1 MKEMK
6 RWIYL
11 FFALISHEVLA
22 QEPPKNL
29 VYANDNLAFE
39 ELMALGEHKLLYIA
53 DYKNEDRRFLYL
65 LNKQNLVTD
74 TMKVLGNDYFL
85 LLNDSTFHLRG
96 LGEYVRI
103 RLSNDRFNAQLGFST
118 KARFTSKVIDPIFM
132 FNHKFFGRL
141 YSSEEDCLSY
151 HYLDVKAARTTAFL
165 EVKNEDY
172 NFNQLDTVLV
182 FDDQTVFFKNNK
194 PVSHKEF
201 MGTILDLSEVCD
213 KRLSYPYYSWN
224 SYSLSDRTFFMY
236 EKSQATLF
244 GFDVDQDF
252 KVLHKV
258 EFPVQ
263 DKSIEG
269 WKYLF
274 DHDQKK
280 HYAVKRVEQVDR
292 STDNKRKR
300 RRRKEPVN
308 YSYTLYE
315 VQPDSGSMK
324 AIVKLGFDPKMI
336 HEDLIY
342 EVVTDEKTTTA
353 IYFHPL
359 DPNYQY
365 PKITY
370 LDY

>member
-39 ELMALGEHKLLYIA
+39 ELMALGEHKLLRTS
-53 DYKNEDRRFLYL
+53 DPKKMGGNSVYL
-65 LNKQNLVTD
+65 LNKENLITD
-74 TMKVLGNDYFL
+74 TLTVFAGGDYL
-85 LLNDSTFHLRG
+85 ILDDSTFILNG
-96 LGEYVRI
+96 YKYVRI
-103 RLSNDRFNAQLGFST
+103 RISNDRFNAQFGFGT
-118 KARFTSKVIDPIFM
+118 KSKFSKNVIDPIFI
-132 FNHKFFGRL
+132 FNQKFFGSL

-151 HYLDVKAARTTAFL
+151 HYLDVKAARTTAYL

-224 SYSLSDRTFFMY
+224 SYSLSDRTLFMY